1 VHLDYDTAM
10 TLREQHPGWRLL
22 ASCNAPLVVS
32 FLGRVFIDANAREIP
47 QSDLVEALED
57 DLLGLRRRFGEDR
70 YPKAARS
77 YLDDWASADQGWL
90 RKYYLASSDEPRFD
104 LTAPAEQAIRWLST
118 LTARSFVGTESRLLT
133 LFELLR
139 QLHQGSQT
147 DPTVRIAHLQQR
159 RDEIDAEI
167 AGIEAGAI
175 PVLDDTEL
183 RDRFQQF
190 VQTSRELL
198 SDFRHVEQNFRD
210 LDRNVREQIATWT
223 DSRGELLVGIM
234 GERDA
239 ISDSDQGRNF
249 SAFWDYLMSS
259 NRQQELTMLLEHVLS
274 LDAIASLDPDP
285 RTRRLHYDWLDAGE
299 HAQRTVARL
308 SKQLRHFLDDQA
320 WLENRRIMEIIQGIE
335 ANAIAVRGEP
345 PRGSITEL
353 ELPAAE
359 INLPMER
366 PLAAPERTVELDGAT
381 IDLTEELIDD
391 QALFNQFVVDKAVL
405 ESKIRRALQ
414 HQPQISLA
422 ELADREPIEKG
433 LAEVVAYLELAHT
446 SFEAVID
453 DDHTETISWIVD
465 DPSLDDPAGD
475 DPLMARPTVDNPP
488 LIRQARL
495 PRVLFVGAR

>member
-1 VHLDYDTAM
+1 MHLDYDTAL

-22 ASCNAPLVVS
+22 ASGNAPLVVS
-32 FLGRVFIDANAREIP
+32 FLGRVFIDANAREMR

-57 DLLGLRRRFGEDR
+57 DLLDLRRRLGDDR
-70 YPKAARS
+70 YPKAART

-139 QLHQGSQT
+139 QMHEGSHT
-147 DPTVRIAHLQQR
+147 DPDVRIAHLQRR

-167 AGIEAGAI
+167 ARVEAGAGS
-175 PVLDDTEL
+175 LLNDTEL
-183 RDRFQQF
+183 RDRFEQF
-190 VQTSRELL
+190 LQTSRDLL

-210 LDRNVREQIATWT
+210 LDRSVREQIATWT

-249 SAFWDYLMSS
+249 SAFWDYLMSGS
-259 NRQQELTMLLEHVLS
+259 RQQELTMLLEHVLS
-274 LDAIASLDPDP
+274 VDAIASLDPDP

-335 ANAIAVRGEP
+335 ANAVAIRGAP
-345 PRGSITEL
+345 PPGSIIEV
-353 ELPAAE
+353 ELPVAE

-366 PLAAPERTVELDGAT
+366 PLAAPSQAVELDSAT
-381 IDLTEELIDD
+381 IDLTDDIIDD

-414 HQPQISLA
+414 GRPQISLA
-422 ELADREPIEKG
+422 ELTDLEPIEKG

-446 SFEAVID
+446 SFDAVID
-453 DDHTETISWIVD
+453 DDHIETVSW
-465 DPSLDDPAGD
+465 
-475 DPLMARPTVDNPP
+475 TVDSTGEDSTGEDSTDPTMTDAP
-488 LIRQARL
+488 LIRRARL
-495 PRVLFVGAR
+495 PRVLFVGAH